1 MKILKLKRHDV
12 RKKKKKHV
20 EIKEKI
26 FRERGAC

>member
-12 RKKKKKHV
+12 RKKKHV